1 MAEVGYPIDLRSDTV
16 TRPGAAM
23 REAMAEALVGDDV
36 YGEDPTV
43 NRLQEKAA
51 ELTGKEGALFVPS
64 GTMSNQIAIR
74 VWTQPGDAV
83 LAGQNAHVFVDEAGG
98 AAALS
103 GVQIS
108 LLGQTGFFNL
118 EEVKAAVAPDDVH
131 SARTRLV
138 CLENTHN
145 RSGGRVFPKSEA
157 EAIGEWVHENGL
169 KLHLDGARVFNAS
182 VASAE
187 SVEEIARPFDS
198 VSFCLSKGL
207 GAPIGSLLC
216 GGRDF
221 LKQALRIRKL
231 FGGGMRQAG
240 VIAAAGLYALDHNV
254 ERLAEDHSKALRLA
268 EGLAELP
275 GLEVLRRPET
285 NIVFFRVP
293 RMDEFCAQSRERGV
307 LVSSIDEATVRA
319 VTHMDVDDRAIGS
332 ALEVMGEVAS
342 SLSV

>member
-1 MAEVGYPIDLRSDTV
+1 MGGTAYSIDLRSDTV

-23 REAMAEALVGDDV
+23 REAMAAAEVGDDV

-74 VWTQPGDAV
+74 VWTRPGDAL
-83 LAGQNAHVFVDEAGG
+83 LAGQDAHVFVDEAGG

-108 LLGQTGFFNL
+108 LLGEGGFLNL
-118 EEVKAAVAPDDVH
+118 DEVKAAVAPDDVH

-169 KLHLDGARVFNAS
+169 RLHLDGARVFNAS

-207 GAPIGSLLC
+207 GAPVGSMLC
-216 GGRDF
+216 GSRDF
-221 LKQALRIRKL
+221 LKQALRVRKL
-231 FGGGMRQAG
+231 CGG
-240 VIAAAGLYALDHNV
+240 
-254 ERLAEDHSKALRLA
+254 
-268 EGLAELP
+268 
-275 GLEVLRRPET
+275 
-285 NIVFFRVP
+285 
-293 RMDEFCAQSRERGV
+293 
-307 LVSSIDEATVRA
+307 
-319 VTHMDVDDRAIGS
+319 
-332 ALEVMGEVAS
+332 
-342 SLSV
+342 